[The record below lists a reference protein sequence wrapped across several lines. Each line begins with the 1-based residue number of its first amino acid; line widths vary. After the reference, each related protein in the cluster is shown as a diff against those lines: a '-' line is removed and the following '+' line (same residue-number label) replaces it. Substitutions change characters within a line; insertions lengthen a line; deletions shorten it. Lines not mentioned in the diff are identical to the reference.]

1 MKNALITGIT
11 GQDGSYLAELLL
23 KKGYIVHGMVRPAST
38 FNRER
43 IDQIYLKPEF
53 HEKQL
58 FLHYGDLSDS
68 SCLSRIVERVKPIE
82 IYNLGAQ
89 SHVKRSFEI
98 PEYTAETD
106 AVGTLRLLDAIKENE
121 FGIKFYQ
128 ASTSELFGNAIE
140 TPQTE
145 TTPFSPCS
153 PYAVS
158 KLFAYWVTRNYSEA
172 YNMFACNGILF
183 NHESPRRGESFV
195 TRKITQ
201 SVARINSGFQE
212 KLYLGNLSAKRDWGY
227 AKDYVEAMWLMMQQ
241 DEPNDYVIAT
251 GESHSVREFCERSF
265 AVINIEL
272 IWEGKEIN
280 EKGIDKNSGKILVE
294 VDPQYFR
301 PIDVQVLIGDASKAE
316 RELDWKPKIN
326 FDKLIQIMVESDLK
340 LLLK

>member
-53 HEKQL
+53 QEKKL